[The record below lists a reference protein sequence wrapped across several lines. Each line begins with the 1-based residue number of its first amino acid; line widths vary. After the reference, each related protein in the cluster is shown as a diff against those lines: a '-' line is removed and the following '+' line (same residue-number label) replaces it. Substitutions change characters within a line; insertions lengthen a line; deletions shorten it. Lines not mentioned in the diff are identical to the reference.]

1 VQTRNLTLAQL
12 DEGDSGDQLG
22 ETVSGNK
29 DNRLAE
35 APTNSLG
42 AAHKVGATKRSSS
55 ATKKEQRES
64 GQAKLVA
71 SVAPVGQSCAKFKLM
86 KRDCPKLG
94 GGSSMQNSANS
105 AAAQRRRL
113 KQMQKS
119 RQKQRQM
126 GGSTELGEQN
136 GKRSPGQT
144 TSLAPLDGTSS
155 LDGPPKRPQR
165 NR

>member
-55 ATKKEQRES
+55 ATKRNNEKVARPS
-64 GQAKLVA
+64 LWPPLRPWAK
-71 SVAPVGQSCAKFKLM
+71 VAP
-86 KRDCPKLG
+86 
-94 GGSSMQNSANS
+94 SS
-105 AAAQRRRL
+105 
-113 KQMQKS
+113 
-119 RQKQRQM
+119 
-126 GGSTELGEQN
+126 
-136 GKRSPGQT
+136 
-144 TSLAPLDGTSS
+144 SS
-155 LDGPPKRPQR
+155 
-165 NR
+165 